1 MFFPKLIKSIRPS
14 DRVLEIGPGGTP
26 HPRSDVFLEYDF
38 ESAVVA
44 ESQRGYQKN
53 LKTQKP
59 VIYYKED
66 IFPFKDKEFDY
77 IICSHVAEHV
87 ENLDQFVKEIT
98 RVGKAGYIEYPTIY
112 YDYMYNIEEH
122 LTFIKYKNSTLH
134 WMSKNK
140 THLAEFNAVQAL
152 LHESLN
158 QKHYAL
164 VNALQSYFFEGFEWF
179 DHIKTAQ
186 TTRLEDLVF
195 DTFEIP
201 LYKTPFSERVINK
214 VKRLLSI

>member
-26 HPRSDVFLEYDF
+26 HPRSDVFLEYEF

-44 ESQRGYQKN
+44 ESQRGYQKT

-59 VIYYKED
+59 VVYYKGD

-87 ENLDQFVKEIT
+87 ENLDQFIKEMT

-140 THLAEFNAVQAL
+140 THLAEFKVVQTL

-158 QKHYAL
+158 QKHYVL

-186 TTRLEDLVF
+186 TSCLEDLVF

-201 LYKTPFSERVINK
+201 IYKTPISERVINK
-214 VKRLLSI
+214 IKQLLSI